1 MYLRPVEKAQITPNE
16 IYREGSTEVFC
27 GPMARRLFP
36 EAVDALTWLRRG
48 PLAAALRLLNRH
60 RHIAEG
66 VFVYDLNPHSPERPP
81 CVQACEGNPPLMRL
95 NASAAVALVVDGPGA
110 NKLLEASRRGRCRL
124 GLDFDDRDWAED
136 WLMWSKTAREVF
148 PAMQDR
154 AAVATAAQR
163 LWDEECVDLRGASVK
178 GRPMGLEEAKWWF
191 EGQAPEAGL

>member
-1 MYLRPVEKAQITPNE
+1 MYLRPVEKAQINPDE
-16 IYREGSTEVFC
+16 IYREESIEVFC
-27 GPMARRLFP
+27 GPPARRLYP
-36 EAVDALTWLRRG
+36 ETVDALTWLRRG
-48 PLAAALRLLNRH
+48 PLAAALRCLDRH
-60 RHIAEG
+60 RQFAEG
-66 VFVYDLNPHSPERPP
+66 VFVYDLDPRSPERHP
-81 CVQACEGNPPLMRL
+81 CVWACEGNPPLMRL

-110 NKLLEASRRGRCRL
+110 HELLETSRCGRCRL
-124 GLDFDDRDWAED
+124 GLNFDDRDWAED

-178 GRPMGLEEAKWWF
+178 GRPMGLEEARWWS